1 MSEKG
6 FVYIL
11 KDTHFK
17 RGVKIGRARC
27 RRRYSGGNGRRRS
40 VPHRGDGLHRSVLLR
55 GGGCT

>member
-17 RGVKIGRARC
+17 RGVKMRRPADLSSVALAKEDAR
-27 RRRYSGGNGRRRS
+27 
-40 VPHRGDGLHRSVLLR
+40 L
-55 GGGCT
+55 

>member
-17 RGVKIGRARC
+17 SGVKIGRTM
-27 RRRYSGGNGRRRS
+27 S
-40 VPHRGDGLHRSVLLR
+40 VES
-55 GGGCT
+55 

>member
-17 RGVKIGRARC
+17 RGVRIGRTVSAE
-27 RRRYSGGNGRRRS
+27 S
-40 VPHRGDGLHRSVLLR
+40 
-55 GGGCT
+55 

>member
-17 RGVKIGRARC
+17 RGVKIGRTISAEA
-27 RRRYSGGNGRRRS
+27 
-40 VPHRGDGLHRSVLLR
+40 
-55 GGGCT
+55 

>member
-17 RGVKIGRARC
+17 RGVKIVRTMAQNARTNTGR
-27 RRRYSGGNGRRRS
+27 
-40 VPHRGDGLHRSVLLR
+40 
-55 GGGCT
+55 CT

>member
-27 RRRYSGGNGRRRS
+27 RRRPSGGNGRRRN
-40 VPHRGDGLHRSVLLR
+40 VFHRGDDLRRSVLLR

>member
-17 RGVKIGRARC
+17 RCVKIGRTISAEA
-27 RRRYSGGNGRRRS
+27 
-40 VPHRGDGLHRSVLLR
+40 
-55 GGGCT
+55 